1 MPYSI
6 TTKDGITLQGI
17 PDDVP
22 ADAPELK
29 ARVAT
34 IRQQMQAGG
43 SPDRGASNPAGG
55 GKLAGVVMG
64 LRDPVDAGA
73 QMLRRLVPE
82 SVGQA
87 VDQAGNWLADKGFPV
102 ARSNGVQG
110 VDRIVNEV
118 NAGYE
123 ADRTAAGRNGF
134 DWARLAGNVVNP
146 VNAALPSAAGARTVG
161 QLAKVG
167 AVAGA
172 AGGAMQPV
180 VGDTEDFWTKKAGQ
194 AATGA
199 AAGAVATPVLSR
211 AVEAGGRLFN
221 AAVQRFRTDGPRVIG
236 GVSRGDIDRATEQL
250 LASQGMRLEEA
261 PAAIL
266 NSVRR
271 QISEAMATGR
281 RLSPEMALR
290 QAEAEAIGL
299 TGDAALTAGQ
309 MSRDPLQWAREKN
322 LSGIMFDTP
331 NGPQNPLADRFS
343 AQGRRLQGVFDDLG
357 ANRATDRVADGD
369 LALSTLQAANQT
381 ADDNVRAAYSAFRNA
396 TGRDLEIPL
405 QGLAQDYAEALRR
418 SGDNIPGAVRSA
430 FEGLGLM
437 GGRQRR
443 VLSLEDAED
452 IIKNVINRND
462 PGPVN
467 KPVYR
472 ALGDLRAAV
481 ERAITS
487 GADNASTGA
496 GAEAAMLAKEA
507 RSTAAGVFQ
516 SRRDIP
522 ALQAAADDVA
532 PDSFFQRFLLNRSAP
547 TREVEGMAAVL
558 RQNPEAWQQVRGQV
572 AAYLKQAAFGKN
584 LAGDKGVAAERF
596 ATALDAIGPQK
607 LAVIFGPEEV
617 VRLQIAARV
626 AAQLESVPAG
636 AKGALNTSGTAAGI
650 FNLLQ
655 GLGNSPVLRNIPGA
669 RSLANQAGQIANEQA
684 ATAAL
689 RPVQAATKP
698 PADLSPEQ
706 LRAMQRLF
714 APAAVAFG
722 AASASGQ

>member
-29 ARVAT
+29 ARVTT

-43 SPDRGASNPAGG
+43 SPERGASNPAGG
-55 GKLAGVVMG
+55 GKLAGVGMG

-82 SVGQA
+82 SIGQA
-87 VDQAGNWLADKGFPV
+87 VDQAGNWLADKGLPV

-123 ADRTAAGRNGF
+123 ADRQAAGREGF
-134 DWARLAGNVVNP
+134 DFARLAGNVINP

-180 VGDTEDFWTKKAGQ
+180 LGDTEDFWTKKAGQ

-199 AAGAVATPVLSR
+199 AAGAVATPVMSR
-211 AVEAGGRLFN
+211 AVEAGGRVVKV
-221 AAVQRFRTDGPRVIG
+221 AMQRAPSDGPRVVG
-236 GVSRGDIDRATEQL
+236 GVSRGDLDRATAQL

-261 PAAIL
+261 APAIL
-266 NSVRR
+266 SSVRR
-271 QISEAMATGR
+271 QISEAIATGR

-290 QAEAEAIGL
+290 QANAEAIGL

-309 MSRDPLQWAREKN
+309 MSRDPLQWARERN
-322 LSGIMFDTP
+322 LSGVMFDTP
-331 NGPQNPLADRFS
+331 QGPRNPLADRFAS
-343 AQGRRLQGVFDDLG
+343 QNRALGGVFDGLG
-357 ANRATDRVADGD
+357 ANSAADNVTTGELGLRA
-369 LALSTLQAANQT
+369 LQAGNSR
-381 ADDNVRAAYSAFRNA
+381 ADDEVRAAYTAFEQA
-396 TGRDLEIPL
+396 TGKRLEIPL
-405 QGLAQDYAEALRR
+405 QGLAQDYAETLRR
-418 SGDNIPGAVRSA
+418 FGKNIPGAVRS
-430 FEGLGLM
+430 ELESLGL
-437 GGRQRR
+437 
-443 VLSLEDAED
+443 LSGKQTKLLTLEGAED
-452 IIKNVINRND
+452 LIKNVINAND
-462 PGPVN
+462 PGPIN
-467 KPVYR
+467 KPVHK
-472 ALGDLRAAV
+472 ALGELRASI

-487 GADNASTGA
+487 GADNAASGS

-507 RSTAAGVFQ
+507 RNTASGVFKT
-516 SRRDIP
+516 RREIP
-522 ALQAAADDVA
+522 ALAAAANDAA
-532 PDSFFQRFLLNRSAP
+532 PDRFVQQFVLSQSRP
-547 TREVEGMAAVL
+547 FREVAGMADVL
-558 RQNPEAWQQVRGQV
+558 RQDPQAWAAVRASV
-572 AAYLKQAAFGKN
+572 AENLRRAAFGEN
-584 LAGDKGVAAERF
+584 LAGDKVIAPERF
-596 ATALDAIGPQK
+596 ARALEAIGPQK
-607 LAVIFGPEEV
+607 LRIIFSPEEV
-617 VRLQIAARV
+617 TRLNIAARV
-626 AAQLESVPAG
+626 AAELESLPAG
-636 AKGALNTSGTAAGI
+636 AQGARNFSNSGSAV

-655 GLGNSPVLRNIPGA
+655 GLSQAPALRNIPGA
-669 RSLANQAGQIANEQA
+669 RALATQAGDIANERA
-684 ATAAL
+684 VRSALEGVPTATAP
-689 RPVQAATKP
+689 RPELT
-698 PADLSPEQ
+698 PEQ

-722 AASASGQ
+722 AASSSGQ